1 MATTRQVDVLIIGAG
16 LSGIGAA
23 CHLRRECPNKTFAI
37 IERRKAMGGTWDLF
51 KYPGIRSDSDMFTLG
66 YNFKPWKG
74 TKVLADG
81 PAIKRYIEEAAKE
94 YNVVDNIHFGHKGLD
109 LSWDD
114 ESATWTL
121 RTLNEE
127 TGEEENFV
135 GNFVIGCTGYYNY
148 DAGYTPDFPGIAS
161 FKGQVVHPQKWPE
174 NFNYAGK
181 KVVVI
186 GSGATAIT
194 LVPSMADEAG
204 HVTMLQRSPT
214 YVASIPSVDPVSETL
229 RRVLPMSAVYAAGR
243 VRNVGL
249 QRFIYKTSKER
260 PETMKRLL
268 LGAIRRRMGK
278 DFDMRH
284 FTPKYNPW
292 DQRLCVVPD
301 SDLFKAIK
309 KGKASVETDHIDT
322 FTATGIKLKSGKEIE
337 ADIVITAT
345 GLDLQMLGG
354 MEVNVNGKP
363 VNPAES
369 MSYKG
374 VMLSDVPNMGM
385 VFGYTNSS
393 WTLKAD
399 LANQYYCRVL
409 NYMDENGWNKAMPV
423 DNEGVMTN
431 ENFLGLE
438 SGYVQRVADRL
449 PRQGKKAPWQT
460 VNNYIVDLPRLKF
473 GKVDDG
479 SMQFSHP
486 KQPKRKS
493 LIGKITAPL
502 RAVVG

>member
-1 MATTRQVDVLIIGAG
+1 MKNTQVDVLIIGAG

-23 CHLRRECPNKTFAI
+23 CHLRRESPSKTFAI

-74 TKVLADG
+74 TKVLAGGAD
-81 PAIKRYIEEAAKE
+81 IKKYIEEAAKE
-94 YNVVDNIHFGHKGLD
+94 YKVADHVHFGLKGEKLEW
-109 LSWDD
+109 ST
-114 ESATWTL
+114 ENAQWTL
-121 RTLNEE
+121 TALNEE
-127 TGEEENFV
+127 TGEAETFTA
-135 GNFVIGCTGYYNY
+135 NFVIGCTGYYNY
-148 DAGYTPDFPGIAS
+148 DSGYTPEFPGLDK
-161 FKGQVVHPQKWPE
+161 FKGQLVHPQKWPE
-174 NFNYAGK
+174 NFDYSGK

-229 RRVLPMSAVYAAGR
+229 RKFMPMSMVYAAGR
-243 VRNVGL
+243 ARNISL
-249 QRFIYKTSKER
+249 QRLIFKLCKQR
-260 PETMKRLL
+260 PTTMRRLL
-268 LGAIRRRMGK
+268 LGQIKRRMGS
-278 DFDMRH
+278 DFDMKH

-301 SDLFKAIK
+301 SDLFKTIK
-309 KGKASVETDHIDT
+309 SGKASVETDEIDT
-322 FTATGIKLKSGKEIE
+322 FTAKGIKLKSGKELE

-354 MEVNVNGKP
+354 MGIIVDGKEVQPN
-363 VNPAES
+363 ET

-374 VMLSDVPNMGM
+374 IMLSGVPNMGM

-399 LANQYYCRVL
+399 LANQYYCRL
-409 NYMDENGWNKAMPV
+409 INHMDEKGWKQCMPV
-423 DNEGVMTN
+423 DTEGVMTDQD
-431 ENFLGLE
+431 FLGLE
-438 SGYVQRVADRL
+438 SGYVKRVSHRL
-449 PRQGKKAPWQT
+449 PRQGAKSPWDV
-460 VNNYIVDLPRLKF
+460 VNNYFQDLPRLKL
-473 GKVDDG
+473 GKLDDG
-479 SMQFSHP
+479 AMEFS
-486 KQPKRKS
+486 QRKKPVKSS
-493 LIGKITAPL
+493 LLGKL
-502 RAVVG
+502 RSPIRTVMG